1 MHYKKKI
8 ALFIS
13 HIFGDYQR
21 NACQGIVDQA
31 LEYGFQTEIYTTND
45 GENLGCYGIG
55 EESILRIPNP
65 GDLAGVIIASGTYL
79 RTELRDQI
87 FSFLED
93 KFHGPIIEINEG
105 PTRFPA
111 VSLENN
117 LTAGSLAEHLIT
129 VHNAKRICYLG
140 CLTETIFSE
149 QRESAYRNIM
159 RKYALPISDHDIFSC
174 DYSESSMKEAL
185 SFFTK
190 DGSELPD
197 AILCYNDRIA
207 LLFTLTALSAGYH
220 IPEDF
225 ALTGCD
231 CTKEGQNITPPLTT
245 VTFPV
250 YQVGTTAV
258 EQLIMLMHG
267 KAVPERASVF
277 AETYIAGSCGC
288 SYLERREP
296 IFYEHELLSRIKE
309 LESSTFTSMRMA
321 SDFSHVTDI
330 DDGMDLL
337 AHYVSFL
344 EGISEFYLCLYSD
357 WNSPS
362 DKIKLLMKE
371 EEKEDKDDSQNT
383 ILLKLAIKDGRR
395 LPECTFSKTSL
406 LPEYICQNSSSAYIV
421 SPLFFENR
429 AFGYVVLAYADNKI
443 NYHFKMIN
451 WLMNITQL
459 LQNIS
464 DSRGTQFLIDKLDSL
479 YMKDPLT
486 GLYNLNGFNHYSPEL
501 LKCQGKS
508 DTLTAFVFDMDS
520 LNQINAQFGHE
531 EGDFALTVI
540 GQAIEKNAVE
550 GTLCSRFGDDE
561 FYVLSNAFTEE
572 TAQDYIK
579 QIKRYLANYNSLS
592 NKSYQLSVSCGYATA
607 PISFC
612 SDDTML
618 NQLLEQAEQNMY
630 QEKQSGKHHS

>member
-1 MHYKKKI
+1 MLYKKKI
-8 ALFIS
+8 GLFIS

-21 NACQGIVDQA
+21 NACQGVVDQA

-55 EESILRIPNP
+55 EESILRIPNL
-65 GDLAGVIIASGTYL
+65 GDLAGVIIVSGTYL

-105 PTRFPA
+105 STRFPA

-140 CLTETIFSE
+140 CLAETIFSD
-149 QRESAYRNIM
+149 QRESAYRNVM

-174 DYSESSMKEAL
+174 DYSESSMKDAL

-207 LLFTLTALSAGYH
+207 LLFTLTALSAGYR

-258 EQLIMLMHG
+258 DQLISLMHG
-267 KAVPERASVF
+267 KSVPERTSVF

-288 SYLERREP
+288 SYLERRAP
-296 IFYEHELLSRIKE
+296 LFYEQELLSRINE

-321 SDFSHVTDI
+321 SDFSHITDI

-337 AHYVSFL
+337 AQYVSFL
-344 EGISEFYLCLYSD
+344 DGISEFYLCLYSD

-362 DKIKLLMKE
+362 DKIKLLMTE
-371 EEKEDKDDSQNT
+371 EEYKDDDETNDVSQNT
-383 ILLKLAIKDGRR
+383 MLLKLAIKDGRR

-451 WLMNITQL
+451 WIMNITQL
-459 LQNIS
+459 LLTIS

-479 YMKDPLT
+479 YMRDLLT
-486 GLYNLNGFNHYSPEL
+486 GLYNRNGFKHYFPEL
-501 LKCQGKS
+501 LKRQGNT
-508 DTLTAFVFDMDS
+508 DTLTAFFFDMDS
-520 LNQINAQFGHE
+520 LKQINDQFGHE
-531 EGDFALTVI
+531 EGNFALTVL
-540 GQAIEKNAVE
+540 GQAIKKNAGA
-550 GTLCSRFGDDE
+550 GTICSRFGDDE

-572 TAQDYIK
+572 TAPDYIR
-579 QIKRYLANYNSLS
+579 QVKRYLTNYNSLS
-592 NKSYQLSVSCGYATA
+592 SKPYQLTVSCGYATA
-607 PISFC
+607 PLSLC
-612 SDDTML
+612 LDDSML
-618 NQLLEQAEQNMY
+618 DQLMEQAEQNMY
-630 QEKQSGKHHS
+630 LAKH